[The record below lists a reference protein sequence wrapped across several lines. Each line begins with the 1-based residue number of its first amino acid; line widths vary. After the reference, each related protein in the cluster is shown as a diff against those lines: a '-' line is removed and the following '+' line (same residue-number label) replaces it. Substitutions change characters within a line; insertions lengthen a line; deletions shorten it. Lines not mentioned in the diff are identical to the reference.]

1 MKTFKN
7 IIKQLINILFLIIII
22 YILGNILLQKE
33 SLMFKFDNFKLLFV
47 TTIYT
52 VCVVILYKLL
62 SKLKQNR
69 LIVGIILGIILVIQC
84 IVSYLFCVK
93 PSWDFGKVFN
103 EATKFNVI
111 IEKNNEI
118 H

>member
-22 YILGNILLQKE
+22 YILGNVLLQKE

-69 LIVGIILGIILVIQC
+69 LINI
-84 IVSYLFCVK
+84 K
-93 PSWDFGKVFN
+93 
-103 EATKFNVI
+103 
-111 IEKNNEI
+111 
-118 H
+118 